1 MPENQKPDAVD
12 QMVDAYNRMLKH
24 THDAIVETG
33 KETVPRLRELI
44 EKTRD
49 HMVELGEL
57 TREEGAKVA
66 GYLERDLKDAAAYI
80 ANTGEGLREW
90 WRFDLK
96 LMEDRMLDMFASVA
110 DQTSLQLREW
120 AEAARRASVYRTG
133 EVTGQGSLAC
143 VACGHELHFSR
154 PGHIPPCPAC
164 QGTEFKRPVAEVD
177 DFAEGDDDGTA
188 DGD

>member
-12 QMVDAYNRMLKH
+12 RMVDAYDRMLKH

-96 LMEDRMLDMFASVA
+96 LMEDRMLEMFASVA

-120 AEAARRASVYRTG
+120 AEQARQAPAYRTG
-133 EVTGQGSLAC
+133 EITGPGTLVCES
-143 VACGHELHFSR
+143 CGEGLHFVKAGR
-154 PGHIPPCPAC
+154 IPPCPKCGATGFRRE
-164 QGTEFKRPVAEVD
+164 QGAQS
-177 DFAEGDDDGTA
+177 
-188 DGD
+188 